1 MKAIFGRKSIV
12 SLALVWTLIAI
23 VTVCQAQSNDGAA
36 PNLDKHARKI
46 HKRLT
51 HYPPG
56 TFVNVVLR
64 DGSDGSGALVAL
76 APSSFTVNDM
86 DSNARETH
94 AYGDVSRVSRG
105 KEYIGEGSEPGHH
118 IHIRLWVPVVVG
130 AVAAGAALTAVE
142 VR

>member
-1 MKAIFGRKSIV
+1 MKAIIGRKSIV
-12 SLALVWTLIAI
+12 PLALVWTLIAI
-23 VTVCQAQSNDGAA
+23 ATVCQAQSTGGAA

-51 HYPPG
+51 HYSPG
-56 TFVNVVLR
+56 TYVSVVLR

-76 APSSFTVNDM
+76 APSSFTVNDA

-94 AYGDVSRVSRG
+94 YYSDVSSVSRG

-130 AVAAGAALTAVE
+130 VVAAGAAVTAVE